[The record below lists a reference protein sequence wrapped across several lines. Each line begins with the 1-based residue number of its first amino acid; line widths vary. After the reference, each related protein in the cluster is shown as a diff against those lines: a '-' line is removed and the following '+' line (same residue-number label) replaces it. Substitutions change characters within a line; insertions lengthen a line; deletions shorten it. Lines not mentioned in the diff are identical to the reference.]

1 MLHYALFVLD
11 VPTSEMFMTASDYR
25 LILTSTLEV
34 KLPLEMDSSL
44 NHNIKFKIKQRLTVV
59 EFLDHIHFSKF

>member
-44 NHNIKFKIKQRLTVV
+44 NHNIKLKIKQR
-59 EFLDHIHFSKF
+59 